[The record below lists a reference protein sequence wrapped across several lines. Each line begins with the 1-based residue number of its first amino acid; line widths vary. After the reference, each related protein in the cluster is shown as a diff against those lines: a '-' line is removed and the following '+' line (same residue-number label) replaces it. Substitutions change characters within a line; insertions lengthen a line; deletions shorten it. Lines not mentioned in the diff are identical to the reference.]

1 MCNAY
6 SLFLEGI
13 DHTFIGE
20 FTDQETN
27 MVKKHHLP
35 DRLCQQFLEA
45 FLKKTNSGSQSDSRG
60 VLLQREARAGGEPQ
74 A

>member
-1 MCNAY
+1 MTWECHQGPHKNIAHQKRQAKNRKCNAY

-35 DRLCQQFLEA
+35 DRLC
-45 FLKKTNSGSQSDSRG
+45 
-60 VLLQREARAGGEPQ
+60 
-74 A
+74 